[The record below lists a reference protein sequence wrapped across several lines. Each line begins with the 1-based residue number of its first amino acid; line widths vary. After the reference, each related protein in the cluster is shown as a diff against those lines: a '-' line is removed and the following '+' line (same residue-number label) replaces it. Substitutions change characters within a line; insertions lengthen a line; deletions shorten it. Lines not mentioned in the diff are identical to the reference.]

1 MNHINIIVLK
11 GNVTGGTVG
20 PGPQISTP
28 RERQTIW
35 QGIIE
40 WAEKAKSTPDAPK
53 QTRHLPCQV
62 SANSKDGDP
71 EL

>member
-1 MNHINIIVLK
+1 MLK
-11 GNVTGGTVG
+11 GNVSAG
-20 PGPQISTP
+20 PVAGPQIAVP
-28 RERQTIW
+28 RERHTIW

-40 WAEKAKSTPDAPK
+40 WVEKAKIPADAQK

>member
-1 MNHINIIVLK
+1 MLK
-11 GNVTGGTVG
+11 GNVTGGTV
-20 PGPQISTP
+20 PGPQMNTA
-28 RERQTIW
+28 RERHTIW

-40 WAEKAKSTPDAPK
+40 WVEKAKTPADAPK